1 MLFVRAF
8 LTSDQAEDVVRHLS
22 KLDGVSHIARSRL
35 VEPGREVVTCDI
47 RPERADAAVAVFDQL
62 EIPETD
68 VLMARMSLIA
78 PVGWRPNSRAS
89 LTTDSLVWADLLGE
103 ARVQARTVVRYLVFM
118 VIAGIIAGFG
128 VIDAN
133 TILIVGA
140 MALSPD
146 LLPVSA
152 ACVGLVTF
160 RLRLAAR
167 ATLTL
172 VVGLGVAT
180 LAACLLTLFLDVTDH
195 LPSGFTGAD
204 SGLGAVPTVNVETVG
219 GRIRGRNRRDAR
231 VRDARG
237 ASRGRGHLGDHHPGG
252 GVCRGRAG
260 AGRRTPRHR
269 LAQSA
274 GRERV
279 HAVAGRHAHAGSS
292 EAGRRSPCK
301 AVTPTAIS
309 ARAVARNAT
318 SD

>member
-8 LTSDQAEDVVRHLS
+8 LTSDQAEDVVRLLS
-22 KLDGVSHIARSRL
+22 ELDGVSHIARSGL

-47 RPERADAAVAVFDQL
+47 RPERADDAVAVFDRLQ
-62 EIPETD
+62 ISETD

-118 VIAGIIAGFG
+118 IIAGIIAGFG

-152 ACVGLVTF
+152 ACVGLVTY
-160 RLRLAAR
+160 RRRLAAR

-172 VVGLGVAT
+172 VVGLGFAT
-180 LAACLLTLFLDVTDH
+180 GAACMLTLVLGMANV
-195 LPSGFTGAD
+195 LPSGFSGAD
-204 SGLGAVPTVNVETVG
+204 LGLGVVPTVTAETVVVAFVAG
-219 GRIRGRNRRDAR
+219 IAGMLAFETRAGQAVGVAISVTTIPAAAYAGVAL
-231 VRDARG
+231 A
-237 ASRGRGHLGDHHPGG
+237 LGDGNHAVGSLKVLGVNVFMLLLGG
-252 GVCRGRAG
+252 TLTLAVQKVG
-260 AGRRTPRHR
+260 AGHPVK
-269 LAQSA
+269 Q
-274 GRERV
+274 
-279 HAVAGRHAHAGSS
+279 
-292 EAGRRSPCK
+292 
-301 AVTPTAIS
+301 
-309 ARAVARNAT
+309 
-318 SD
+318 

>member
-8 LTSDQAEDVVRHLS
+8 LTSDQAEDVVRLLS
-22 KLDGVSHIARSRL
+22 ELDGVSHIARSRL

-47 RPERADAAVAVFDQL
+47 RPERADDAVAVFDQL
-62 EIPETD
+62 EISETD

-118 VIAGIIAGFG
+118 IIAGIIAGFG

-160 RLRLAAR
+160 RRRLAAR

-180 LAACLLTLFLDVTDH
+180 LAACLLTLFLDVADH

-204 SGLGAVPTVNVETVG
+204 SGLGAVPTVTVETVVVAFVAG
-219 GRIRGRNRRDAR
+219 IAGMLAFETRAGQAVGVAISVTTIPAAAYAGVAL
-231 VRDARG
+231 A
-237 ASRGRGHLGDHHPGG
+237 LGDLHHATGSLKVLGVNVFMLLLGG
-252 GVCRGRAG
+252 TLTLAVQKLG
-260 AGRRTPRHR
+260 AGRPVK
-269 LAQSA
+269 Q
-274 GRERV
+274 
-279 HAVAGRHAHAGSS
+279 
-292 EAGRRSPCK
+292 
-301 AVTPTAIS
+301 
-309 ARAVARNAT
+309 
-318 SD
+318 

>member
-8 LTSDQAEDVVRHLS
+8 LTSDQAEDVVRHLGA
-22 KLDGVSHIARSRL
+22 LDGVSHIARSRL

-62 EIPETD
+62 EISETD

-128 VIDAN
+128 VVDAN

-152 ACVGLVTF
+152 ACVGLVTN
-160 RLRLAAR
+160 RPRLAAR

-180 LAACLLTLFLDVTDH
+180 AAACLLSLFLDLADH

-204 SGLGAVPTVNVETVG
+204 SGLGAVPTVTVETVAVAFVAG
-219 GRIRGRNRRDAR
+219 IAGMLAFETRAGQAVGVAISVTTIPAAAYAGVAL
-231 VRDARG
+231 A
-237 ASRGRGHLGDHHPGG
+237 LGDGHHATGSLKVLGVNVFMLLLGG
-252 GVCRGRAG
+252 TLTLAVQKLG
-260 AGRRTPRHR
+260 AD
-269 LAQSA
+269 
-274 GRERV
+274 
-279 HAVAGRHAHAGSS
+279 
-292 EAGRRSPCK
+292 RSVK
-301 AVTPTAIS
+301 L
-309 ARAVARNAT
+309 
-318 SD
+318 

>member
-8 LTSDQAEDVVRHLS
+8 LTSDQAEDVVRHLGA
-22 KLDGVSHIARSRL
+22 LDGVSHIARSRL

-62 EIPETD
+62 EISETD

-128 VIDAN
+128 VVDAN

-152 ACVGLVTF
+152 ACVGLVTN
-160 RLRLAAR
+160 RPRLAAR

-180 LAACLLTLFLDVTDH
+180 AAACLLSLFLDLADH

-204 SGLGAVPTVNVETVG
+204 SGL
-219 GRIRGRNRRDAR
+219 
-231 VRDARG
+231 
-237 ASRGRGHLGDHHPGG
+237 
-252 GVCRGRAG
+252 
-260 AGRRTPRHR
+260 
-269 LAQSA
+269 
-274 GRERV
+274 ERF
-279 HAVAGRHAHAGSS
+279 R
-292 EAGRRSPCK
+292 P
-301 AVTPTAIS
+301 
-309 ARAVARNAT
+309 
-318 SD
+318 